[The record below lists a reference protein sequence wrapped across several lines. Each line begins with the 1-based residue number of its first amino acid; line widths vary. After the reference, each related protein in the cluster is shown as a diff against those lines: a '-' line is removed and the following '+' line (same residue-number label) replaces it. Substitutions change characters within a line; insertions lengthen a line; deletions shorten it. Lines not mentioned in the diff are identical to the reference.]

1 MRTALFSMLG
11 LAALTAAAQTAP
23 QPAAKPS
30 PLLTIQRPGG
40 QDIQLSQ
47 YRGKIVLLA
56 FIHTTCPHCQ
66 ELTRELIPI
75 AHDYEARGVQVVEC
89 AFNQN
94 AGQLVTAFIQQFQPP
109 FPVGWT
115 DNDTVMGYLGRSILD
130 TRMFFVPHLVFL
142 DRRGMIQGDF
152 AGESEFM
159 RTPDASIRGELDK
172 LLKAGGPATPA
183 SKSK

>member
-1 MRTALFSMLG
+1 MRTVFVVMLG
-11 LAALTAAAQTAP
+11 LAAFTAAG

-30 PLLTIQRPGG
+30 PPLAINRPGSPA
-40 QDIQLSQ
+40 IQLTQ

-75 AHDYEARGVQVVEC
+75 AREYEARGVEVVEC
-89 AFNQN
+89 AFNLN
-94 AGQLVTAFIQQFQPP
+94 ADQLVAGFIQQFQPP
-109 FPVGWT
+109 FPVGWS
-115 DNDTVMGYLGRSILD
+115 DNNTVMGYLDRSILD
-130 TRMFFVPHLVFL
+130 TTPFYVPHLVFL
-142 DRRGMIQGDF
+142 DRRGTIQGDF

-159 RTPDASIRGELDK
+159 RTPDASIRAELDR
-172 LLKAGGPATPA
+172 LLKAGSAAG